1 MIVRSFPK
9 VIKSILRP
17 LPRNDYPVLNTF
29 LFISCWLE
37 YVMDKSIVSMQDLFK
52 RLNTQG
58 IDLKISNFSKA
69 SKRRDS
75 QVFLNIINQLKKE
88 LRRQKGKRKARS
100 YFPIDS
106 TVISLTSKLLWSQ
119 GYHQV
124 KLFCGLDSWT
134 SEPGGIVIHFGQGH
148 DHKYGQKTVESIP
161 EKTVGI
167 MDRGFASSERI
178 KELKEKQNKAFVL
191 RIKNNVTL
199 EMLDDGNSQ
208 VGKD

>member
-1 MIVRSFPK
+1 
-9 VIKSILRP
+9 
-17 LPRNDYPVLNTF
+17 
-29 LFISCWLE
+29 
-37 YVMDKSIVSMQDLFK
+37 MDKSVVSMQDLFK

-69 SKRRDS
+69 SKRRDT
-75 QVFLNIINQLKKE
+75 QVFLDIINQLKRK
-88 LRRQKGKRKARS
+88 LRQQKGAKKARS

-148 DHKYGQKTVESIP
+148 DYKYGHQKQLFPKME
-161 EKTVGI
+161 
-167 MDRGFASSERI
+167 
-178 KELKEKQNKAFVL
+178 
-191 RIKNNVTL
+191 
-199 EMLDDGNSQ
+199 
-208 VGKD
+208 